1 MEVQEV
7 TRGSGILLAVS
18 SLPSP
23 YGIGTLG
30 DAARQFVD
38 LLVDLKQKYW
48 QILPVGP
55 TSYGDSPYQTMSAFA
70 GSPYLI
76 DLDELIEDGLLTKD
90 EISCYNW
97 GLDESTIDYATLFDN
112 RFRVLHQAF
121 ERFDESDSGYQH
133 FLKENADWIEDY
145 GLFMA
150 LKETNGNERWQNWPE
165 EIKKKQP
172 IALAKC
178 RKALYNNI
186 RFWAFC
192 QYKFFEQWSRLREY
206 ANTKG
211 VQLIGDVSFFI
222 GLDSADVW
230 LHPEQFRLDE
240 NGEATYVAAAV
251 PDKFSETGQI
261 WGNPLYDWKNMEADG
276 FDWWKKRIA
285 MNAKLFDVI
294 RIDHFTG
301 FVKNYM
307 VPKDAEDT
315 SVGKWMKGPGRKL
328 VEAINSV
335 LDGTPVIADDLGG
348 KALIP
353 GVKKLLSKTGWYGT
367 KVLMFA
373 FDGDTANEHLPHNYP
388 DPHMVVYAGTHDN
401 ETIVGYFRNKT
412 EYELAYLY
420 EYLNIKDRGEI
431 VDGLIRCAYA
441 SIADIAII
449 QMQDFLKLGNE
460 ARMNQPAT
468 VGYNWRWRLNKEQ
481 LEAGRRAWIRNLA
494 AVYRR

>member
-121 ERFDESDSGYQH
+121 ERFDESDSGYQQ

-165 EIKKKQP
+165 KIKKKQP
-172 IALAKC
+172 VALAKC

-186 RFWAFC
+186 RFWVFC

-230 LHPEQFRLDE
+230 LHQEQFRLT
-240 NGEATYVAAAV
+240 GGLAFEAL
-251 PDKFSETGQI
+251 
-261 WGNPLYDWKNMEADG
+261 N
-276 FDWWKKRIA
+276 
-285 MNAKLFDVI
+285 NA
-294 RIDHFTG
+294 
-301 FVKNYM
+301 
-307 VPKDAEDT
+307 
-315 SVGKWMKGPGRKL
+315 S
-328 VEAINSV
+328 AINSNMIII
-335 LDGTPVIADDLGG
+335 L
-348 KALIP
+348 
-353 GVKKLLSKTGWYGT
+353 
-367 KVLMFA
+367 
-373 FDGDTANEHLPHNYP
+373 N
-388 DPHMVVYAGTHDN
+388 DN
-401 ETIVGYFRNKT
+401 EMSISQNVGGISRLLNTTRTSEKYN
-412 EYELAYLY
+412 EL
-420 EYLNIKDRGEI
+420 KDS
-431 VDGLIRCAYA
+431 V
-441 SIADIAII
+441 
-449 QMQDFLKLGNE
+449 KN
-460 ARMNQPAT
+460 
-468 VGYNWRWRLNKEQ
+468 RLPK
-481 LEAGRRAWIRNLA
+481 NL
-494 AVYRR
+494 

>member
-121 ERFDESDSGYQH
+121 ERFDESDSGYQQ

-165 EIKKKQP
+165 EIKKK
-172 IALAKC
+172 
-178 RKALYNNI
+178 NN
-186 RFWAFC
+186 
-192 QYKFFEQWSRLREY
+192 RLRLQNAEKHCIITSGFGRF
-206 ANTKG
+206 ANTSS
-211 VQLIGDVSFFI
+211 LNS
-222 GLDSADVW
+222 
-230 LHPEQFRLDE
+230 
-240 NGEATYVAAAV
+240 
-251 PDKFSETGQI
+251 GQ
-261 WGNPLYDWKNMEADG
+261 G
-276 FDWWKKRIA
+276 
-285 MNAKLFDVI
+285 
-294 RIDHFTG
+294 
-301 FVKNYM
+301 
-307 VPKDAEDT
+307 
-315 SVGKWMKGPGRKL
+315 
-328 VEAINSV
+328 
-335 LDGTPVIADDLGG
+335 
-348 KALIP
+348 
-353 GVKKLLSKTGWYGT
+353 
-367 KVLMFA
+367 
-373 FDGDTANEHLPHNYP
+373 
-388 DPHMVVYAGTHDN
+388 
-401 ETIVGYFRNKT
+401 
-412 EYELAYLY
+412 
-420 EYLNIKDRGEI
+420 
-431 VDGLIRCAYA
+431 
-441 SIADIAII
+441 
-449 QMQDFLKLGNE
+449 LGNMPIQK
-460 ARMNQPAT
+460 A
-468 VGYNWRWRLNKEQ
+468 YS
-481 LEAGRRAWIRNLA
+481 
-494 AVYRR
+494 